1 MNEDSIRMFI
11 IMEVNGKR
19 IVVTGAAF
27 GIGKSMSRIFI
38 EAGAK
43 SVVMADINED
53 ALKHSA
59 TEINSPYILTNVS
72 KEKETIHIY

>member
-27 GIGKSMSRIFI
+27 GIGRSMSKIFLD
-38 EAGAK
+38 AG
-43 SVVMADINED
+43 
-53 ALKHSA
+53 
-59 TEINSPYILTNVS
+59 
-72 KEKETIHIY
+72 